1 MRYNKLVRDKIPK
14 IIKAKGEK
22 PVIHV
27 AEEEEY
33 WEKLKEKLLEE
44 VNEFRE
50 AESPEEIGDIL
61 EAIDAICEFK
71 KFDKK
76 EIKKIKK
83 QKKKDRGGFKKRI
96 ILEEA

>member
-1 MRYNKLVRDKIPK
+1 MQHNKLVRDKIPK

-22 PVIHV
+22 PIVHV
-27 AEEEEY
+27 AEEAEY

-50 AESPEEIGDIL
+50 NENKEEITDIL
-61 EAIDAICEFK
+61 EVVDAICEFK
-71 KFDKK
+71 NYNKK
-76 EIKKIKK
+76 ELKLIKK
-83 QKKKDRGGFKKRI
+83 KKKKEKGGFKKRI